1 MAKEL
6 RPGFLKP
13 ESTMIDDDAPKGTE
27 RQHQLYARIRESSK
41 YHGQTK
47 DGALFP
53 VYIDPNAVDVD
64 YVVKGGPG
72 GQYRLRDVDLIVI
85 GERGYETVISGAEQA
100 SE

>member
-1 MAKEL
+1 M
-6 RPGFLKP
+6 
-13 ESTMIDDDAPKGTE
+13 
-27 RQHQLYARIRESSK
+27 
-41 YHGQTK
+41 
-47 DGALFP
+47 FP